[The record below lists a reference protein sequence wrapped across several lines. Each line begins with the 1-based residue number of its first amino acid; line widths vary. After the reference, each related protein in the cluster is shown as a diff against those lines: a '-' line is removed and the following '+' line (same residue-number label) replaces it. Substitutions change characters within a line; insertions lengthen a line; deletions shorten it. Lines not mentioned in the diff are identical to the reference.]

1 MSISILLVDDHR
13 VVREGLRVLLEREGF
28 AIVGEADDGQRA
40 IELASEL
47 SPQIALL
54 DFDLPKMNGIVAAR
68 HLLQASPTTR
78 LLLLTM
84 YTDRQY
90 VVGAL
95 RAGVHG
101 FVIKTQ
107 AASDLVHAIRMVHEG
122 KQYLSPGI
130 SSVLVDAFTKPDSTN
145 NHALTPRE
153 QQVLQ
158 LVAEGRSTKDAARA
172 LQISVKTAESHRTR
186 IMAKLDIHE
195 TASLVRYAIR
205 EGFIK
210 P

>member
-1 MSISILLVDDHR
+1 MSIRILLVDDHQ

-28 AIVGEADDGQRA
+28 EIVGEADNGYRA
-40 IELASEL
+40 IELAGEL

-54 DFDLPKMNGIVAAR
+54 DFDMPKMNGIVAAQ
-68 HLLQASPTTR
+68 HLLAASPATR

-90 VVGAL
+90 VSSAL

-101 FVIKTQ
+101 FVVKTQ
-107 AASDLVHAIRMVHEG
+107 AASDLVQAIRVVHAG
-122 KQYLSPGI
+122 KRYLSPGI
-130 SSVLVDAFTKPDSTN
+130 ATALVDALTHRDGAPSPM
-145 NHALTPRE
+145 LTPRE

-158 LVAEGRSTKDAARA
+158 LVAEGRSTKDTARA
-172 LQISVKTAESHRTR
+172 LQISIKTAESHRTH
-186 IMAKLDIHE
+186 IMAKLDIHD

-205 EGFIK
+205 EGFIR

>member
-1 MSISILLVDDHR
+1 MSIRILLVDDHQ
-13 VVREGLRVLLEREGF
+13 VVREGIRALLEREGF
-28 AIVGEADDGQRA
+28 EIVGEADNGFRA
-40 IELASEL
+40 IELAGEL

-54 DFDLPKMNGIVAAR
+54 DFDMPKMNGIVTAQ
-68 HLLQASPTTR
+68 HLLAASPATR

-90 VVGAL
+90 VTGAL

-101 FVIKTQ
+101 FVVKTQ
-107 AASDLVHAIRMVHEG
+107 AASDLVQAIRIVHAG
-122 KQYLSPGI
+122 KRYLSPGI
-130 SSVLVDAFTKPDSTN
+130 ATTLLDAFANPDAAPSPS
-145 NHALTPRE
+145 LTPRE

-158 LVAEGRSTKDAARA
+158 LVAEGRSTKDAARV
-172 LQISVKTAESHRTR
+172 LKISVKTAETHRMH
-186 IMAKLDIHE
+186 IMAKLDIHD

-205 EGFIK
+205 EGFIR

>member
-1 MSISILLVDDHR
+1 MSIRILLVDDHQ
-13 VVREGLRVLLEREGF
+13 VVREGIRALLEREGF
-28 AIVGEADDGQRA
+28 EIVGEADNGFRA
-40 IELASEL
+40 IELAGEL

-54 DFDLPKMNGIVAAR
+54 DFDMPKMNGIVTAQ
-68 HLLQASPTTR
+68 HLLAASPATR

-90 VVGAL
+90 VTGAL

-101 FVIKTQ
+101 FVVKTQ
-107 AASDLVHAIRMVHEG
+107 AASDLVQAIRSVHAG
-122 KQYLSPGI
+122 KRYLSPGI
-130 SSVLVDAFTKPDSTN
+130 ATTLLDAFANPDAAPSPS
-145 NHALTPRE
+145 LTPRE

-158 LVAEGRSTKDAARA
+158 LVAEGRSTKDAARV
-172 LQISVKTAESHRTR
+172 LKISVKTAETHRMH
-186 IMAKLDIHE
+186 IMAKLDIHD

-205 EGFIK
+205 EGFIR

>member
-1 MSISILLVDDHR
+1 MSIRILLVDDHQ

-28 AIVGEADDGQRA
+28 EIVGETDNGYRA
-40 IELASEL
+40 IELAGEL

-54 DFDLPKMNGIVAAR
+54 DFDMPKMNGIVAAH
-68 HLLQASPTTR
+68 HLLAASPATR

-90 VVGAL
+90 VTSAL

-107 AASDLVHAIRMVHEG
+107 AASDLVHAIRVVHAG
-122 KQYLSPGI
+122 QRYLSPGI
-130 SSVLVDAFTKPDSTN
+130 ASTLLDAFAHPEAATSR
-145 NHALTPRE
+145 HLTPRE

-158 LVAEGRSTKDAARA
+158 LVAEGRSTKATAKV

-186 IMAKLDIHE
+186 IMAKLDIHD

-205 EGFIK
+205 EGFIR

>member
-1 MSISILLVDDHR
+1 MIPCPMSINILLVDDHQ
-13 VVREGLRVLLEREGF
+13 VVREGLRALLEREGF
-28 AIVGEADDGQRA
+28 EIVGEADNGYRA
-40 IELASEL
+40 IELAGEL
-47 SPQIALL
+47 TPQIALL
-54 DFDLPKMNGIVAAR
+54 DFDMPKMNGIVAAQ
-68 HLLQASPTTR
+68 HLLAASPATR

-90 VVGAL
+90 VTSAL

-107 AASDLVHAIRMVHEG
+107 AASDLVHAIRVVHAGER
-122 KQYLSPGI
+122 YLSPGI
-130 SSVLVDAFTKPDSTN
+130 AATLVDAFAHPDGTTARS
-145 NHALTPRE
+145 LTPRE
-153 QQVLQ
+153 QQV
-158 LVAEGRSTKDAARA
+158 

-186 IMAKLDIHE
+186 IMAKLDIHD

-205 EGFIK
+205 EGFIR

>member
-1 MSISILLVDDHR
+1 MSIRILLVDDHQG
-13 VVREGLRVLLEREGF
+13 VREGIRALLEREGF
-28 AIVGEADDGQRA
+28 EIVGEADNGFRA
-40 IELASEL
+40 IELAGEL

-54 DFDLPKMNGIVAAR
+54 DFDMPKMNGIVTAQ
-68 HLLQASPTTR
+68 HLLAASPATR

-90 VVGAL
+90 VTGAL

-101 FVIKTQ
+101 FVVKTQ
-107 AASDLVHAIRMVHEG
+107 AASDLVQAIRIVHAG
-122 KQYLSPGI
+122 KRYLSPGI
-130 SSVLVDAFTKPDSTN
+130 ATTLLDAFANPDAAPSPS
-145 NHALTPRE
+145 LTPRE

-158 LVAEGRSTKDAARA
+158 LVAEGRSTKDAARV
-172 LQISVKTAESHRTR
+172 LKISVKTAETHRMH
-186 IMAKLDIHE
+186 IMAKLDIHD

-205 EGFIK
+205 EGFIR